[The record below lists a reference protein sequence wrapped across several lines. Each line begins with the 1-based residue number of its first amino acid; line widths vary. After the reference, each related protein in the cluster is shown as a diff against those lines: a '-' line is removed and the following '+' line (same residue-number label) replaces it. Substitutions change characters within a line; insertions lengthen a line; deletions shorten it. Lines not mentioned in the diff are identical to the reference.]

1 MTRKCEYCGRE
12 GTAPKVRGAKSAAVT
27 IGNYRLN
34 IDIDVQLC
42 EGCADRIMAKAMD
55 ALIVELAGRDPR

>member
-1 MTRKCEYCGRE
+1 MRKCEYCGRE

-27 IGNYRLN
+27 IGNYRMN

-42 EGCADRIMAKAMD
+42 ESCADRIMGVTMGK
-55 ALIVELAGRDPR
+55 LIENMTIGRCPR